1 MKLYH
6 GTNID
11 FTDINLSVCRP
22 NKDFGQGFYLTEIKR
37 QALLMAIRRC
47 AFIQKGTPIVQT
59 YDFNETFL
67 SSQSLNVK
75 IFDGV
80 SKEWAQFIYDNRL
93 GKKRKEREYDIVVGP
108 VADDGVV
115 YQLNLFRQ
123 QLITIEQLVRE
134 LTYKKLNNQYCFLT
148 GEAIATLQ
156 RV

>member
-1 MKLYH
+1 
-6 GTNID
+6 
-11 FTDINLSVCRP
+11 
-22 NKDFGQGFYLTEIKR
+22 
-37 QALLMAIRRC
+37 MAIRRC

-59 YDFNETFL
+59 YDFNEAFL

-93 GKKRKEREYDIVVGP
+93 GKKRKEKEYDIVVGP

>member
-1 MKLYH
+1 MQAQ
-6 GTNID
+6 
-11 FTDINLSVCRP
+11 
-22 NKDFGQGFYLTEIKR
+22 QGLWARILFDRDKTTSTVDGNP
-37 QALLMAIRRC
+37 QRC

-67 SSQSLNVK
+67 SSLSLNVK

-93 GKKRKEREYDIVVGP
+93 GKKRKEKEYDIVVGP